1 MYCAAQR
8 ELLGETPYLLPVFK
22 YVTSGT
28 DVTIKYAKISIKNTN
43 GIGSAQGD
51 YFNIVALTSARVT
64 YFRILNSVH
73 SNFNKRV
80 VLEALIPSGNN
91 SFDERKTVYDDGS
104 AVYVP
109 FNIGISVTGTY
120 GNNATITIVD
130 SPSGTA
136 MSTENYKVI
145 Q

>member
-1 MYCAAQR
+1 M
-8 ELLGETPYLLPVFK
+8 
-22 YVTSGT
+22 
-28 DVTIKYAKISIKNTN
+28 
-43 GIGSAQGD
+43 
-51 YFNIVALTSARVT
+51 
-64 YFRILNSVH
+64 H

-91 SFDERKTVYDDGS
+91 SVDERKTVYDDGS